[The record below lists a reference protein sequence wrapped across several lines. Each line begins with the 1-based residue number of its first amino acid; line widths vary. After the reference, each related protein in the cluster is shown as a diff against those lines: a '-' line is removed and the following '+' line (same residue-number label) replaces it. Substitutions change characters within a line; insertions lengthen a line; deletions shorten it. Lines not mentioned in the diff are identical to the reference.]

1 MRAME
6 YLQLD
11 PLQIVARSQDLAL
24 HSRVID
30 YSPGMWEGLCYEERK
45 FFDWGG
51 WLAVRPM
58 DELPHWRLI
67 MRRERGDPRIG
78 RVLFFD
84 SFRRALGRR
93 HRDVMEEMLAEVR
106 AKGTVSNRDFAIH
119 TRRRVESYRG
129 RKDSAVALYYLWRVG
144 ADDSS

>member
-1 MRAME
+1 
-6 YLQLD
+6 
-11 PLQIVARSQDLAL
+11 
-24 HSRVID
+24 
-30 YSPGMWEGLCYEERK
+30 MWEGLCYEERK

-51 WLAVRPM
+51 WLAVRSM
-58 DELPHWRLI
+58 DEPAVLARDHEAGTQRSSH
-67 MRRERGDPRIG
+67 G

-93 HRDVMEEMLAEVR
+93 HREVIEEMLAEVR

-129 RKDSAVALYYLWRVG
+129 QRIALSLSTIFGASA
-144 ADDSS
+144 S